1 MTVDAN
7 DLTPEKLA
15 EYQKAQGAVTSALGK
30 LLAITENYPDL
41 KKLVENMYETMY
53 ESDGVGLAA
62 PQIGL
67 PIRLI
72 VIDADVLKDT
82 FPELEGVK
90 MTLVNPELDILT
102 DSPTVSRSE
111 GCLSLPGLS
120 ENVVRHEKVRLN
132 WLDTDFVE
140 HEQVFEGF
148 LARIIQ
154 HEYDHLDGILYVD
167 RISPIRKQL
176 IKTKLNNIARG
187 RVRCDYKIKETRK
200 H

>member
-1 MTVDAN
+1 MILPIYLYGQPVLRQEADDVD
-7 DLTPEKLA
+7 
-15 EYQKAQGAVTSALGK
+15 
-30 LLAITENYPDL
+30 ENYPDL

-102 DSPTVSRSE
+102 DSPTVQPLGGMPQPPRTQRKRGAPRE
-111 GCLSLPGLS
+111 GAP
-120 ENVVRHEKVRLN
+120 
-132 WLDTDFVE
+132 
-140 HEQVFEGF
+140 Q
-148 LARIIQ
+148 LAR
-154 HEYDHLDGILYVD
+154 HRLRG
-167 RISPIRKQL
+167 
-176 IKTKLNNIARG
+176 ARAG
-187 RVRCDYKIKETRK
+187 V
-200 H
+200 

>member
-1 MTVDAN
+1 
-7 DLTPEKLA
+7 
-15 EYQKAQGAVTSALGK
+15 
-30 LLAITENYPDL
+30 
-41 KKLVENMYETMY
+41 MYETMY

-132 WLDTDFVE
+132 WLDEDFVE

-167 RISPIRKQL
+167 RISPIRKQPDKD
-176 IKTKLNNIARG
+176 KTEQHRPRTSALRLQNQRNTKTLRNINQNQKKLWLT
-187 RVRCDYKIKETRK
+187 TRK
-200 H
+200 

>member
-1 MTVDAN
+1 MILPIYLYGQPVLRQEADDVD
-7 DLTPEKLA
+7 
-15 EYQKAQGAVTSALGK
+15 
-30 LLAITENYPDL
+30 ENYPDL

-140 HEQVFEGF
+140 HEQVFEG
-148 LARIIQ
+148 
-154 HEYDHLDGILYVD
+154 YDHLDGILYVD

-176 IKTKLNNIARG
+176 IKAKLNNIARG